1 MLARLVLHCVRK
13 IEQHCAPSS
22 PFLFPCV
29 QDFLTIN
36 PIRLASKSRGKQTG
50 SHANI
55 DSDSDSDSEE
65 DRDQPDWEVDEDRF
79 YAEDV
84 RFNPNFRQLTAH
96 VHSVRFDKVL
106 RSGLNLTRAA
116 ADEAFLSSHLRLNGE
131 KLLKKSTPV
140 EEGDRLDMVL
150 GEGDGG
156 IYGKRPN
163 RLETFL
169 INRPPLALVALIL
182 LFSGLG
188 LIAVDVRFRL
198 QEVKDPDV
206 ERHWN
211 QLLLELSK
219 LEFCFSNST
228 GAKTLSESFAAAEML
243 PQKLVPNCHV
253 GENIIAHSVE
263 QRVLLFP
270 TSEFRPGTVYMV
282 TATMRGRHIG
292 IKGPLALQ
300 PFNVTFKLYTTR
312 LPISN
317 DNGGFIAVRLT
328 GCVTLTSSKQ
338 ILPPRTLRGACR
350 DRGYPSPDQ
359 SKLQF
364 GRLEW
369 TKRSDLFGTNRCDGR
384 VRLRTDFHLH
394 PDLLPVLKEK
404 DVALISFHL
413 NALVAFLFVL
423 LFCLLGL
430 GTLLTGRPSGCC
442 CLWHKRRPSSFLS
455 SSICEL

>member
-1 MLARLVLHCVRK
+1 MFARVVFHCVRK
-13 IEQHCAPSS
+13 IEQRCTRSS

-29 QDFLTIN
+29 QDFVTIN
-36 PIRLASKSRGKQTG
+36 PVRLASKNRGRRID

-55 DSDSDSDSEE
+55 DSDSDSEE

-79 YAEDV
+79 HAEDV

-116 ADEAFLSSHLRLNGE
+116 ADEAFLSSRLRLNGE

-140 EEGDRLDMVL
+140 EEGDRLDMIL
-150 GEGDGG
+150 GEDDDVV
-156 IYGKRPN
+156 YGKRPN
-163 RLETFL
+163 RLKTFL
-169 INRPPLALVALIL
+169 INRPPLALAGLIL
-182 LFSGLG
+182 LLSGLG

-206 ERHWN
+206 ETHWN

-219 LEFCFSNST
+219 LEFCLSNST

-243 PQKLVPNCHV
+243 PQKLVPNCQV
-253 GENIIAHSVE
+253 DENIIAHSVE
-263 QRVLLFP
+263 QRVLLLP

-292 IKGPLALQ
+292 IKGPLALH

-317 DNGGFIAVRLT
+317 GIGGFIPVRLT
-328 GCVTLTSSKQ
+328 ACVTLTSSKQ

-350 DRGYPSPDQ
+350 NRGYPSPDQ
-359 SKLQF
+359 SKLEF

-369 TKRSDLFGTNRCDGR
+369 TKRSDVFGTNRCDRR

-404 DVALISFHL
+404 DMALISFHL
-413 NALVAFLFVL
+413 KVLITFLFVL

-430 GTLLTGRPSGCC
+430 GTLFTGRPSRCC
-442 CLWHKRRPSSFLS
+442 CLGRRRLPSSFLS